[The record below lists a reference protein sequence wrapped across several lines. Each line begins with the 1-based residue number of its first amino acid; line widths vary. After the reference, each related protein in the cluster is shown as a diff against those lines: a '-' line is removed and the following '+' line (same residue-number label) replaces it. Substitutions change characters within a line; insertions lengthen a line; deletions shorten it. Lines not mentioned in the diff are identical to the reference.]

1 MEKKRMSKYLKK
13 NKKIIIILLLLLFIV
28 FLIAI
33 ISKDQL
39 LRSVYNLPDVE
50 IDKVKIGDTINY
62 NINGYSD
69 WQVIGKDNDSGTIE
83 VVSKTNVKD
92 LELEPDKSIDEYKNK
107 LQELADQYVD
117 NKYAISARSV
127 TKDDLNYFSYEQEFW
142 LDNISKESMTTSFRT
157 WNYNSSNGE
166 NKKIY
171 FIPYIETS
179 ALPRTNECQ
188 RLNIGEICEVSLYG
202 INQWI
207 NLGYYSFGSTGYPVH
222 KMISAVPIELNP
234 DNILDEAQNIM
245 NSFKNDETC
254 CLKSTHSPD
263 LYGEYAEYVKPIL
276 QSLGQDAIIYKY
288 DNDDNVTGHYN
299 LYEND
304 EEIRINGDYYEY
316 RINGNYFS
324 DNWGTIYNKKKNK
337 TSGVRLVV
345 TLKVKNYEPKKEELD
360 DKLSIGD
367 YIKYSANGYDNWRVL
382 SINKHNNTVDVISG
396 GVVKNI
402 TLSGKNDFDDYENI
416 LQNEV
421 DNYKNDSAISSRPI
435 QSDDEPA
442 LSLLKDKVTP
452 IYFTNDKKEYIKE
465 KKTFDNSS
473 IVNFTISAVGVMNY
487 NGNLNDIV
495 KDSKVLNL
503 DLSGD
508 EAAVNY
514 YKKDTVMMGNDYIY
528 VGDSKYTAGIRP
540 VITIKYDE
548 AEKIS
553 NKETEKLEKSS
564 KTYDKVIVREQNN
577 NNNES
582 NNKSKSV
589 DNSKDITANEK
600 EITIVEK
607 KVYNNNPALKY
618 SIIILYFIV
627 FIEFLIIVHILK
639 MISKKKK

>member
-1 MEKKRMSKYLKK
+1 MKKEKNNQIFKK
-13 NKKIIIILLLLLFIV
+13 NKSLIIVLLLSIV

-33 ISKDQL
+33 ISKEKL
-39 LRSVYNLPDVE
+39 LGSIYNIPDIE

-62 NINGYSD
+62 DINGYSD

-107 LQELADQYVD
+107 LQELANEYVD
-117 NKYAISARSV
+117 NKYAVSARSV

-245 NSFKNDETC
+245 NSFKNGETC
-254 CLKSTHSPD
+254 CLRNTYSPD

-288 DNDDNVTGHYN
+288 DNADNVTGHYN

-324 DNWGTIYNKKKNK
+324 GNWGTIYNKKKNK
-337 TSGVRLVV
+337 TSGFRPVV

-382 SINKHNNTVDVISG
+382 SINKHNNTVDVVSG

-402 TLSGKNDFDDYENI
+402 ILSGKNDFDDYENI

-421 DNYKNDSAISSRPI
+421 DNYKNDSAINSRLI

-442 LSLLKDKVTP
+442 LSLMKDKVTP

-465 KKTFDNSS
+465 RKTFDNSS
-473 IVNFTISAVGVMNY
+473 AVNFTISAVGVMNY
-487 NGNLNDIV
+487 NSNLNDIV

-514 YKKDTVMMGNDYIY
+514 YKKDAIRMDNDYIY

-577 NNNES
+577 NNGS
-582 NNKSKSV
+582 NNKSNSV
-589 DNSKDITANEK
+589 DNSKGIPADK
-600 EITIVEK
+600 EETTIVEK
-607 KVYNNNPALKY
+607 KIYKNSPILKY
-618 SIIILYFIV
+618 SVIILYFID
-627 FIEFLIIVHILK
+627 FIEFLIIAYILK
-639 MISKKKK
+639 KISKKEKKY